1 MLTANGSGL
10 RGEHTGN
17 PSPDSR
23 PREGLVILDPTRS
36 PATGAMSETTVSK
49 PAFLGL
55 LNAIAVGESRGG
67 QLLSGWARTTSDPGV
82 RAVLEFVAVR
92 EAEHGAAFTKRLCE
106 LGFAVREIS
115 SERFERDL
123 ACATSTATDLHKFEQ
138 ILRYQEPREGDP
150 LSTLFAEPTIDPE
163 TGALLGRFIAEERD
177 SERRLR
183 ACYQSLR
190 PSTSAPRAGE
200 PLLRD
205 LADRLDRL
213 TATLAEIRELR
224 SGG

>member
-1 MLTANGSGL
+1 
-10 RGEHTGN
+10 
-17 PSPDSR
+17 
-23 PREGLVILDPTRS
+23 
-36 PATGAMSETTVSK
+36 MSETNSK

-67 QLLSGWARTTSDPGV
+67 RLLSGWARTTPDAEV

-92 EAEHGAAFTKRLCE
+92 EAEHGAAFAKRMCE
-106 LGFAVREIS
+106 LGFAVRENANT
-115 SERFERDL
+115 RFEQDL
-123 ACATSTATDLHKFEQ
+123 ACATSAAGDLEKFEQ

-150 LSTLFAEPTIDPE
+150 LANLLADPTIDPE

-183 ACYQSLR
+183 FCYETLR
-190 PSTSAPRAGE
+190 SRRTQQAADE
-200 PLLRD
+200 PLLQG

-213 TATLAEIRELR
+213 TATLAEIRALR
-224 SGG
+224 SGT